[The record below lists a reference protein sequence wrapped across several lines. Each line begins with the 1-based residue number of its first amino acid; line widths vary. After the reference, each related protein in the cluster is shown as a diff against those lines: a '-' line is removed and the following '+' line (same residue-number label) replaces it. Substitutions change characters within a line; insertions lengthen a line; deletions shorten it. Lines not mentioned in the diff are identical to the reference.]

1 MSRTPVQSSVR
12 SSLRPPSPTLI
23 RIACWLFIVFLLGLG
38 LASCGSETAQG
49 QGLTETIPPVL
60 PADAA
65 RFSWTD
71 STILADQGDRILDIS
86 ASPTIITL
94 DAPREITTTVGLFAV
109 DPLTKP
115 DFDGL
120 ILLNQMPTESA
131 FTIQPDGTALFTYYD
146 LFDPYWR
153 EREPEWKQE
162 SIDGKLQPVDRLNDD
177 PVRAKVMVDATVS
190 DPAGLF
196 YWLDPENQISFHA
209 SGYIQYCFDFGRPLR
224 SLRLTD
230 PSGSLRTT
238 LDTPAGFRVRL
249 SGDGGSSWQTVWT
262 ATEEKVQQPD
272 ISLPSGLQGTQTLCL
287 RFDGGVDTFSFRSLY
302 LTASFDEPSLATI
315 YARFF
320 DGYRI
325 IQYQDQGSIPP
336 RAILFWDDPAITSSR
351 STVTYPSA
359 GPTIQETT
367 DKLEVRFPGQVLLE
381 FPRNSVGA
389 PGGLSRLV
397 IGQQTVLKA
406 PPGQPWMAAAVLT
419 LLDGTPI
426 SPPPKPWSHY
436 RDSYLGAKKWP
447 TDWSRSQRSLNLELA
462 TFQEAKVVGNEVILS
477 WTVTDGGKTG
487 TLEWIFSQEETTV
500 AGQTFPGVGM
510 RLRVSGLGLKN
521 ALSARLTFP
530 LTLARNDWQV
540 EQFFRVLSEEPI
552 TFQGAPRYPKARWFG
567 ESQSFV
573 FRSGPGRTV
582 LALFEKPVAA
592 TVRLSEEEGRHVY
605 DFDIPLGVGDT
616 RETPKL
622 LWLATPRGGT
632 ERMTVNDIWAQLFET
647 VKSGYSVDAGVA
659 ASRPVPS
666 VVWNQPLEPGV
677 WFDDF
682 RKEQLPRAEA
692 AGIRNVIIQPPW
704 KSDAEDSPYPGLESG
719 HAPWDFTV
727 SPAWGGEDALKRLVD
742 EAHARGVKVTLWYP
756 SGFSLY
762 STIAVTHT
770 EWLAWEMSG
779 EPWDGGWG
787 DVVSP
792 DSRSGYRQ
800 YAIDKITALH
810 NKIPFD
816 GLWFDSWLNMA
827 VLTDYS
833 DEQPAP
839 TLDEAISLQR
849 AFSQLGIEQIL
860 IEGMGPLGRP
870 DAYGDYETYTGKPNP
885 NPTQVQ
891 ELERLREREY
901 LLFRMGAGTYIDMT
915 IYHRALAAGGLLNI
929 ANFDEIDYLDKAWL
943 KRINLE
949 HRQVVDRMQHR
960 KLLVADGRWLGVAW
974 SQDGSDDLVIFA
986 FDQPFQYQLGGQAC
1000 VTDLSAGP
1008 VTMEGS
1014 LTTQAWRTYLI
1025 QPGGACQ
1032 KLFLPVVARQ

>member
-1 MSRTPVQSSVR
+1 MSRP
-12 SSLRPPSPTLI
+12 I
-23 RIACWLFIVFLLGLG
+23 RICLSALAVLLLY
-38 LASCGSETAQG
+38 LALPTWGSTPAQA
-49 QGLTETIPPVL
+49 QDLTRTTPPVV
-60 PADAA
+60 PETGA
-65 RFSWTD
+65 RFSWAD
-71 STILADQGDRILDIS
+71 SAILADQGDRTLDITAAPS
-86 ASPTIITL
+86 MVTL
-94 DAPREITTTVGLFAV
+94 RAPRDITTTLGLFAV
-109 DPLTKP
+109 DALTEP
-115 DFDGL
+115 SFDGL
-120 ILLNQMPTESA
+120 TLLTAMPTESA
-131 FTIQPDGTALFTYYD
+131 FTIHPDGTALFTYFD
-146 LFDPYWR
+146 LFDPFWR
-153 EREPEWKQE
+153 EREPEWKPELVDGKMQ
-162 SIDGKLQPVDRLNDD
+162 SIDRLADD
-177 PVRAKVMVDATVS
+177 PVKAKVALDATTNH
-190 DPAGLF
+190 PNELR
-196 YWLDPENQISFHA
+196 YWLDPENQIVFYVG
-209 SGYIQYCFDFGRPLR
+209 GYLQYCFSFGRPAR

-230 PSGSLRTT
+230 PSGSLGTA
-238 LDTPAGFRVRL
+238 LEAPAGFRVRL

-262 ATEEKVQQPD
+262 APSEGLHRPD
-272 ISLPSGLQGTQTLCL
+272 VSLPAGLQGTHSLCL
-287 RFDGGVDTFSFRSLY
+287 RFDAGEDLFSFRSLY
-302 LTASFDEPSLATI
+302 LTVGFQDPALAAT
-315 YARFF
+315 YTRFPTG
-320 DGYRI
+320 DRI
-325 IQYQDQGSIPP
+325 IQYQDKGAIPP
-336 RAILFWDDPAITSSR
+336 RALLFWDDPAIAPPRSSI
-351 STVTYPSA
+351 TYPST
-359 GPTIQETT
+359 GPTLQTVT
-367 DKLEVRFPGQVLLE
+367 DTLEVRFPGQILLE

-406 PPGQPWMAAAVLT
+406 PPGQPWMPAAVLT
-419 LLDGTPI
+419 LLDGTPT
-426 SPPPKPWSHY
+426 PHPPKPWTEL
-436 RDSYLGAKKWP
+436 RDGYLKSGKW
-447 TDWSRSQRSLNLELA
+447 TTTWSRSQRRLNLELA

-477 WTVTDGGKTG
+477 WTVTDTG
-487 TLEWIFSQEETTV
+487 QTGVLEWIFSQEETSV

-510 RLRVSGLGLKN
+510 RLRVSGAGLKR
-521 ALSARLTFP
+521 AQSVRLTFP
-530 LTLARNDWQV
+530 LVMARNDWQV
-540 EQFFRVLSEEPI
+540 EQFFRELFEEPF

-622 LWLATPRGGT
+622 LWFVAPKGGAD
-632 ERMTVNDIWAQLFET
+632 RLTVNDIWAQLFESIR
-647 VKSGYSVDAGVA
+647 SGYSADMGVV

-666 VVWNQPLEPGV
+666 VVWNMPLEDGK

-682 RKEQLPRAEA
+682 TRTQLPRAED

-704 KSDAEDSPYPGLESG
+704 ESDAERKPYPGLESG

-727 SPAWGGEDALKRLVD
+727 SPAWGGEEALKRLVD
-742 EAHARGVKVTLWYP
+742 EAHAKGVLVTLWYP

-762 STIAVTHT
+762 SSIPVTHT

-792 DSRSGYRQ
+792 DPRSGYRQ
-800 YAIDKITALH
+800 YAMDKITALRAR
-810 NKIPFD
+810 IPFD

-833 DEQPAP
+833 EEQPAP
-839 TLDEAISLQR
+839 TLDEAIALQR
-849 AFSQLGIEQIL
+849 AFSQIGVEQIL

-870 DAYGDYETYTGKPNP
+870 DAYGDYETYSGEPNP

-901 LLFRMGAGTYIDMT
+901 LLFRMGAGTYIDMA

-929 ANFDEIDYLDKAWL
+929 ANFDEIDYLDKDWL

-974 SQDGSDDLVIFA
+974 SQDGTDELVIFA
-986 FDQPFQYQLGGQAC
+986 FDQPFQYQLDSQSC
-1000 VTDLSAGP
+1000 VTDLSQGP
-1008 VTMEGS
+1008 VTVTGS
-1014 LTTQAWRTYLI
+1014 LTTEAWHTYVVR
-1025 QPGGACQ
+1025 PGGACQ
-1032 KLFLPVVARQ
+1032 SLFLPTVVRN